1 MIKRRWLLGFA
12 CLVLTG
18 AEPNRGRWLT
28 DYRQALETARAADKP
43 LFVVFR
49 CEH

>member
-1 MIKRRWLLGFA
+1 LIGFA
-12 CLVLTG
+12 CLLLSG
-18 AEPNRGRWLT
+18 AEPNAPRWLT
-28 DYRQALETARAADKP
+28 DYGQALQLARSNGKP

>member
-1 MIKRRWLLGFA
+1 MLLQRGLIGIA
-12 CLVLTG
+12 CLFLAG
-18 AEPNRGRWLT
+18 AEPAAPRWLT
-28 DYRQALETARAADKP
+28 DYGQALEHARANGKP